1 MSKNSKSKDNIYA
14 QPQQIGE
21 FVFDERVAN
30 VFGDMIQ
37 RSVPGY
43 ETTISTISE
52 LAARFVKPNTR
63 VYDLGCS
70 LGAATLAMRHCIQA
84 DGVEIVAVDNS
95 AAMVEGC
102 LKNIEQDSADTSV
115 TVKAANVQ
123 DIEIENASLVVLNF
137 TLQFIPLDDRLA
149 LLKKICDGLLPG
161 GKLVLS
167 EKVLLPD
174 AYLNDLTIDLHHRFK
189 KAHGYSD
196 LEVAQKRSA
205 LENSLIPE
213 TVDAHK
219 ARLAKAGFTRADV
232 WYQCFN
238 FLSII
243 AMKADSAD

>member
-1 MSKNSKSKDNIYA
+1 MSKDQIYA
-14 QPQQIGE
+14 QPQTIGE

-43 ETTISTISE
+43 QTTISTISE
-52 LAARFVKPNTR
+52 LASRFVKPHTK

-70 LGAATLAMRHCIQA
+70 LGAATLAMRHRIQA
-84 DGVEIVAVDNS
+84 EGVEIIAVDNS
-95 AAMVEGC
+95 LAMIEGC
-102 LKNIEQDSADTSV
+102 QQNVTADTAE
-115 TVKAANVQ
+115 AAVQVVQANLQ
-123 DIEIENASLVVLNF
+123 DISIENASLVVLNF
-137 TLQFIPLDDRLA
+137 TLQFIPVDQRLA
-149 LLKKICDGLLPG
+149 LLKKVCDGLIPG

-205 LENSLIPE
+205 LENTLIPE
-213 TVDAHK
+213 TVDRHK
-219 ARLAKAGFTRADV
+219 QRLDEAGFARADV

-238 FLSII
+238 FVSII
-243 AMKADSAD
+243 AQKGGD

>member
-1 MSKNSKSKDNIYA
+1 MSKDDIYSK
-14 QPQQIGE
+14 PHQQLGE
-21 FVFDERVAN
+21 FVFDDRVAG
-30 VFGDMIQ
+30 VFADMIQ

-43 ETTISTISE
+43 STTISTISE
-52 LAARFVKPNTR
+52 LAARFVKPDSR

-70 LGAATLAMRHCIQA
+70 LGAATLAMRHRIQA
-84 DGVEIVAVDNS
+84 EGVEIIAVDNS
-95 AAMVEGC
+95 PAMVERC
-102 LKNIEQDSADTSV
+102 QANINADDATTAV
-115 TVKAANVQ
+115 RVEAANVQ
-123 DIEIENASLVVLNF
+123 DIEIKEASLVVLNF
-137 TLQFIPLDDRLA
+137 TLQFIPVAERLA

-174 AYLNDLTIDLHHRFK
+174 SYLNELNIDLHHRFK

-219 ARLAKAGFTRADV
+219 QRLADAGFVRADV

-243 AMKADSAD
+243 AMKAE

>member
-1 MSKNSKSKDNIYA
+1 MSKDQIYA
-14 QPQQIGE
+14 QQQPIGE

-30 VFGDMIQ
+30 VFSDMIQ

-43 ETTISTISE
+43 QTTISTISE
-52 LAARFVKPNTR
+52 LASRFVKPNSQ

-70 LGAATLAMRHCIQA
+70 LGAATLAMRHRIQA
-84 DGVEIVAVDNS
+84 EGVEIVAVDNS
-95 AAMVEGC
+95 PAMIQGCEQNVAA
-102 LKNIEQDSADTSV
+102 D
-115 TVKAANVQ
+115 KAPTAVRVVRANLQ

-137 TLQFIPLDDRLA
+137 TLQFIPVAERLA

-205 LENSLIPE
+205 LENTLIPE
-213 TVDAHK
+213 TVDCHK
-219 ARLAKAGFTRADV
+219 QRLAEAGFARADV

-243 AMKADSAD
+243 AQKDA